1 MWNVLRIICLSF
13 YGVAQAGGIGSIT
26 MADGQS
32 YAVLQIGNEGTRP
45 DYFVRAD
52 KRFFSITRVRQIARV
67 GVGLLHSPSFE
78 IFLDDGHR
86 VRADVGTMWYQ
97 RSSFK
102 DPGTGE
108 SHYNYSAVMKERG
121 SFGLL
126 LTVDFNGTPRA
137 IELADPNAFLDLV
150 LEPPNEDI

>member
-1 MWNVLRIICLSF
+1 MWNALRIICLSF
-13 YGVAQAGGIGSIT
+13 FGVAHAGGIGSIT
-26 MADGQS
+26 MADGRS
-32 YAVLQIGNEGTRP
+32 YAVLQIGNDGASPE
-45 DYFVRAD
+45 YFVRAD

-67 GVGLLHSPSFE
+67 GVGLLHTPAFE

-97 RSSFK
+97 RSTSQ
-102 DPGTGE
+102 DTSTGE

-121 SFGLL
+121 SSGLL

-150 LEPPNEDI
+150 LEPLDEI